1 MKQPAEILD
10 RMPDAGPAQAQSQ
23 SRISSTGNDC
33 EHNARTCSGSAQ
45 KKMPDQQFAE
55 MQSQAMIARPK
66 VQGDQGNGVAQLC
79 QCKDRTQG
87 TPLPLLKLLQQQKL
101 PKHMRFIPTREPS
114 RVKAFVAQTAT
125 AVKRRCCD
133 VIHQPMNSAQI
144 YIYIYIIIII
154 IIIVIMRY
162 MESRKQNAVEKRLSE
177 SRKNKQEYIAPHDT
191 YCIRYKMV

>member
-144 YIYIYIIIII
+144 YIYIYYYYHYYHCYYEVYGIT
-154 IIIVIMRY
+154 
-162 MESRKQNAVEKRLSE
+162 ETKCCGKTPERKQK
-177 SRKNKQEYIAPHDT
+177 K
-191 YCIRYKMV
+191 